1 MPVFSCPGRAAG
13 TILSC
18 ASENDPPLKAPPFFS
33 LDVYHVSRDSDV
45 FVKYQEEIFGAG
57 VVISLSYMKQ
67 SCIHMEWI
75 TVFALLVFYLKCSKL
90 TG

>member
-1 MPVFSCPGRAAG
+1 MLQCATVSAVPFS
-13 TILSC
+13 TT
-18 ASENDPPLKAPPFFS
+18 FS
-33 LDVYHVSRDSDV
+33 RDLNTALDVYHVSGDSDV
-45 FVKYQEEIFGAG
+45 FIKYQEEIFGAG

-90 TG
+90 AG